1 MVFHYEIINIVCS
14 KVKTL
19 DLKRAAMKRLI
30 FVIFFLITSIIGFSQ
45 EKKAYQLFNKKG
57 KKVDYGKLL
66 IAAEKAEVVLFGE
79 YHNNAI
85 SHWLELELTK
95 DLADKNKIILGAEMI
110 EADNQKQLDQ
120 FLKGEI
126 NQKQLDSTARLWPNY
141 KTDYKPLVEFAKEN
155 NIPFIATNIPRR
167 FASLVSK
174 KGFEGLENLTSE
186 EKTWIAPLPIVY
198 DSELPGYVNM
208 MKMMGDHASP
218 NMPKAQAIKDA
229 TMAYFIQKN
238 LKEKS
243 IFIHFNGT
251 YHSDNFEGIYWY
263 LKKAAP
269 NLEILTIATI
279 EQKEL
284 KKISTEDY
292 NKADYILVI
301 DEDVTKTH

>member
-19 DLKRAAMKRLI
+19 ELKRAAMKRLI
-30 FVIFFLITSIIGFSQ
+30 FLIFFLITSIIGFSQ

-66 IAAEKAEVVLFGE
+66 IAAEKAQVVLFGE

-95 DLADKNKIILGAEMI
+95 DLANKNKIILGAEMI

-167 FASLVSK
+167 FASIVSK

-186 EKTWIAPLPIVY
+186 EKSWIAPLPIFY

>member
-1 MVFHYEIINIVCS
+1 
-14 KVKTL
+14 
-19 DLKRAAMKRLI
+19 MKRLI

-66 IAAEKAEVVLFGE
+66 IAAEKAQVVLFGE

-126 NQKQLDSTARLWPNY
+126 NHKQLDSTARLWPNY

-174 KGFEGLENLTSE
+174 KGFEGMENLTSV

-198 DSELPGYVNM
+198 DSQLPCYINM

-263 LKKAAP
+263 LKKMAP

>member
-1 MVFHYEIINIVCS
+1 
-14 KVKTL
+14 
-19 DLKRAAMKRLI
+19 MKRLI

-66 IAAEKAEVVLFGE
+66 IAAEKAQVVLFGE

-126 NQKQLDSTARLWPNY
+126 NHKQLDSTARLWPNY

-167 FASLVSK
+167 FASIVSK

-186 EKTWIAPLPIVY
+186 EKSWIAPLPIFY

-263 LKKAAP
+263 LKKVAP